1 MKIRQGYVSNSSS
14 SSFLVLYKGMESFE
28 NIMQFRGTKEFLED
42 IKDYNKDSISEF
54 VLSVLGNYLYV
65 ICDKVECKLK
75 GKEQLEYWSNL
86 YKESYLQM
94 DDFLKRLG
102 NFEFAERMNKLQ
114 NYLLTSSSFEELQKR
129 YEQSEREAKK
139 MRDDIIEYLGS
150 LSYTIRQITYED
162 DTSEGNYMQHYFMP
176 FLSKYPN
183 DDIKVITVNN
193 H

>member
-14 SSFLVLYKGMESFE
+14 SSFLVLHKGIESFE
-28 NIMQFRGTKEFLED
+28 NIMQFRGTKEFLAD
-42 IKDYNKDSISEF
+42 IKDYNKDSVEEF

-65 ICDKVECKLK
+65 ICDKVECELK

-86 YKESYLQM
+86 CKGSYLQM
-94 DDFLKRLG
+94 DNFLKRLG
-102 NFEFAERMNKLQ
+102 NFEFSERMNKLQ
-114 NYLLTSSSFEELQKR
+114 NYLLNSSSFEELQKR

-139 MRDDIIEYLGS
+139 MRDDIIEYLGNFD
-150 LSYTIRQITYED
+150 YTIRQITYED

-183 DDIKVITVNN
+183 DDIKVITVSN

>member
-14 SSFLVLYKGMESFE
+14 SSFLVLHKGIKSFE

-42 IKDYNKDSISEF
+42 IKDYNKESVEEF

-65 ICDKVECKLK
+65 IYDQMECKLK
-75 GKEQLEYWSNL
+75 GHKRLEYWSNL

-94 DDFLKRLG
+94 DNFLKRLG

-114 NYLLTSSSFEELQKR
+114 NYLLNSSSFEELQKR

-139 MRDDIIEYLGS
+139 MRDDIIEYFGNFD
-150 LSYTIRQITYED
+150 YTIRQITYED

>member
-14 SSFLVLYKGMESFE
+14 SSFLVLHKGIESFE

-42 IKDYNKDSISEF
+42 IKDYNKESVEEF

-65 ICDKVECKLK
+65 TCDKVECELK
-75 GKEQLEYWSNL
+75 GKKQLECWSNWC
-86 YKESYLQM
+86 KSSYLQM
-94 DDFLKRLG
+94 DNFLKGLG
-102 NFEFAERMNKLQ
+102 NFEFSERMNKLQ
-114 NYLLTSSSFEELQKR
+114 NYLLNSSSFEELQKR
-129 YEQSEREAKK
+129 YEESEGEAKK
-139 MRDDIIEYLGS
+139 MRDDIIEYFGNFD
-150 LSYTIRQITYED
+150 YTIRQITYED

>member
-14 SSFLVLYKGMESFE
+14 SSFLVLHKGIESFE
-28 NIMQFRGTKEFLED
+28 NIMQFRGAKEFLED
-42 IKDYNKDSISEF
+42 IKDYNKESVEEF

-65 ICDKVECKLK
+65 ICDKVECALK
-75 GKEQLEYWSNL
+75 GRKRLEYWGNL

-94 DDFLKRLG
+94 DNFLKRLG
-102 NFEFAERMNKLQ
+102 NFEFSERMNKLQ
-114 NYLLTSSSFEELQKR
+114 NYLLNSSSFEELQKR

-139 MRDDIIEYLGS
+139 MRDDIIEYFGNFD
-150 LSYTIRQITYED
+150 YTIRQITYED
-162 DTSEGNYMQHYFMP
+162 DTTDGNYMQHYFMP